1 MVATSFLTTLLLHAF
16 KLAIAIAA
24 KQVLDQKSTVKL
36 PLVRPPSRR
45 QLKSLMKRADGS
57 DFDSDSLATTSNNVS
72 AEFEVYEYII
82 PVIPVKVCQ

>member
-1 MVATSFLTTLLLHAF
+1 MVATSFLTTLLLHA
-16 KLAIAIAA
+16 LAIAIAA